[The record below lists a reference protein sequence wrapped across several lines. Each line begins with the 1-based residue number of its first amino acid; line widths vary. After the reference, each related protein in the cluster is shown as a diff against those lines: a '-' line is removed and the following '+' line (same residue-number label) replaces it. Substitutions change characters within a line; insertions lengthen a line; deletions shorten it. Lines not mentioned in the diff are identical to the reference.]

1 MTGWDGAAHHPTM
14 VYSRPQPVPPLTLQ
28 RRELYVQLGQHA
40 TSCTTAFI
48 DGRRDEL
55 VRQSALFLQSLHG
68 MWRQDGVD
76 EAEVWTELLRRVEV
90 SDLLHR
96 LNQPPHRSKKNGRPD
111 RPWRVT
117 TSKLP

>member
-1 MTGWDGAAHHPTM
+1 M

-28 RRELYVQLGQHA
+28 RRELYVQVGQHA

-48 DGRRDEL
+48 AGRRDEL
-55 VRQSALFLQSLHG
+55 VLQSALFLQSLYG
-68 MWRQDGVD
+68 MWRQDGVE
-76 EAEVWTELLRRVEV
+76 EADVWTELLRRVEV
-90 SDLLHR
+90 SDLLHK
-96 LNQPPHRSKKNGRPD
+96 LNQPPHRNKKNGRPD